1 MLCRYVQET
10 QICSNDVPSSQL
22 AAAEEMTFDEIISRL
37 GSLEITQED
46 AGDRSEAA
54 VEPSCSCTD
63 LKEQQCDCCNEEV
76 EEQVCHK
83 ITVSTDG
90 NSKSVLKVGFNERV
104 SDASDD
110 DVANMQHVN
119 TADDKDEDNGEKTE
133 EGEMSTVTDYM
144 SELTLETSAADVT
157 GVRDK
162 STDDGT
168 VDASSEHDDDDDDD
182 EKKKETDCISV
193 IPSETSSVAHCVRS
207 DEQWND
213 ADADA
218 GRMALTSDCCGG
230 NSVNDVGCQH
240 NDDDDDDDEKKKETD
255 CISVMPSETSSVAHC
270 VRSDEQWND
279 ADADAG
285 RMALTSDCCGGNSVN
300 DVGCQHDDGDDDDK
314 NDVDEAHAT
323 AANEDDVD
331 DIDSSSLAADGMF
344 CIFILFC

>member
-22 AAAEEMTFDEIISRL
+22 AAAEEMTSDEIISRL

-76 EEQVCHK
+76 EGQVCHK

-182 EKKKETDCISV
+182 DEKKKETDCISV
-193 IPSETSSVAHCVRS
+193 MPSETSSVAHCVRS
-207 DEQWND
+207 DEQWN
-213 ADADA
+213 DADA

-240 NDDDDDDDEKKKETD
+240 NDDDDDDDDEKKKETD

-323 AANEDDVD
+323 AANEDD
-331 DIDSSSLAADGMF
+331 IDSSSLAADGMF

>member
-22 AAAEEMTFDEIISRL
+22 AAAEEMTSDEIISRL

-76 EEQVCHK
+76 EGQVCHK

-157 GVRDK
+157 GIRDK

-168 VDASSEHDDDDDDD
+168 VDASSEH
-182 EKKKETDCISV
+182 
-193 IPSETSSVAHCVRS
+193 
-207 DEQWND
+207 
-213 ADADA
+213 
-218 GRMALTSDCCGG
+218 
-230 NSVNDVGCQH
+230 
-240 NDDDDDDDEKKKETD
+240 DDDDDDDEKKKETD